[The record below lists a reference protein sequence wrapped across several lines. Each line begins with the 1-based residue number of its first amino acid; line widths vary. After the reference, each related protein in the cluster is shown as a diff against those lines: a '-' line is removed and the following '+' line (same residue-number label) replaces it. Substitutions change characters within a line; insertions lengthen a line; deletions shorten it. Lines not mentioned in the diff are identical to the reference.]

1 MSGRAG
7 GVEEALTPKEWWMG
21 LSYTIDLEHGVVRT
35 RGWGVITSQEIRDDT
50 SRKLADPRFD
60 PRFRSLFDMTEASNL
75 EISPS
80 ALAQVAATPV
90 YDDGVR
96 RAIVASADAVY
107 GMARMYASFVSRAG
121 QEVRVFRRRD
131 IAEAWIEE
139 EG

>member
-1 MSGRAG
+1 
-7 GVEEALTPKEWWMG
+7 MG
-21 LSYTIDLEHGVVRT
+21 LSYTIDFEHGVVRT

-60 PRFRSLFDMTEASNL
+60 SRFRSLFDMTEAINL
-75 EISPS
+75 EISPN

-96 RAIVASADAVY
+96 RAIVARADVVY
-107 GMARMYASFVSRAG
+107 GIARMYASFVSRMG

-131 IAEAWIEE
+131 IAEAWIDE